1 MLVLAGFAVISRVFA
16 FGGGSPQFEVASG
29 LLIAIGVISCCGPP
43 VAHDHAENGVAG
55 RSPS

>member
-29 LLIAIGVISCCGPP
+29 LLIAIGVISC
-43 VAHDHAENGVAG
+43 
-55 RSPS
+55 